1 MHRDVG
7 IVLGHG
13 GRGMRT
19 IRYPEITLADER
31 GQLEQIRSYL
41 FSLADEL
48 NFALDGI
55 EAGKDGESRL
65 PSGSFYEPETE
76 DDASG
81 TFDKIKSLII
91 KSADIVTAYTDEITK
106 RLSGSYV
113 AETDFA
119 KYRMQTE
126 AILTET
132 SSAVTQNYKKTEEI
146 LSELSAVMQTSA
158 YIKTGELEDGIYGV
172 EIGQTDHLDGEKVY
186 TRFARFTSDRL
197 TFYDHNGSPV
207 AYISDYVLH
216 IEHAD
221 VRSSLKLGSYLAET
235 EDGIAFMWAG
245 A

>member
-1 MHRDVG
+1 MHGHVG
-7 IVLGHG
+7 VVYGHG
-13 GRGMRT
+13 GGNMRT
-19 IRYPEITLADER
+19 VRYPEITLADER

-48 NFALDGI
+48 NFALDGVS
-55 EAGKDGESRL
+55 AQNGTSQSAASGNRGKDTAE
-65 PSGSFYEPETE
+65 E
-76 DDASG
+76 
-81 TFDKIKSLII
+81 TFDKIKPLII
-91 KSADIVTAYTDEITK
+91 RSADIVSAYTDEITK

-119 KYRMQTE
+119 RYRERTE
-126 AILTET
+126 AIITET
-132 SSAVTQNYKKTEEI
+132 ATAVTQSYKKTEEI
-146 LSELSAVMQTSA
+146 LSALSAVMQTNA
-158 YIKTGELEDGIYGV
+158 YIKSGELEDGVFGV
-172 EIGQTDHLDGEKVY
+172 EIGQTDHLDGEKIY

-221 VRSSLKLGSYLAET
+221 VRSTLKLGSYLADT
-235 EDGIAFMWAG
+235 SDGVSFVWAG